1 MAWLG
6 MRSCGDAR
14 RACQVNLTVVS
25 SRKTTVGDHRKL
37 EIYRLAC
44 ELSDRV
50 EDMVE
55 HLPPKV
61 RTRLGDQLVRAAESI
76 HLNIAEGCGF
86 NSEPLLKKHTNYA
99 IASANEVEDALAK
112 LDRRK
117 LLRVAVFMNSAEELS
132 HNCQGGLQ
140 HFGHG
145 SDG

>member
-1 MAWLG
+1 
-6 MRSCGDAR
+6 
-14 RACQVNLTVVS
+14 
-25 SRKTTVGDHRKL
+25 VGDHRKL

-117 LLRVAVFMNSAEELS
+117 LLRVEDQDLPEKSTILRKKLGAFLRR
-132 HNCQGGLQ
+132 LK
-140 HFGHG
+140 
-145 SDG
+145 